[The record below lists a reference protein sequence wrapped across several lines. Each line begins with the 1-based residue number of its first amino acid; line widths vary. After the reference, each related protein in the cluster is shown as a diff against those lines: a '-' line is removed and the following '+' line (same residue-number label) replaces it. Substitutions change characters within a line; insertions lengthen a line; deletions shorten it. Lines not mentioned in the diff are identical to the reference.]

1 MKERTAKSTL
11 QVFLFISIVFIITSL
26 IQLLLNIVQERP
38 AWVLTLV
45 SLPLPMF
52 VFLAVVIIL
61 DLAKQDFMILKGRL
75 TTIRGNKVIVKTSNE
90 REKKFNITSNQ
101 MRELEKDKDIEI
113 TYYKRTKTVI
123 NVTNV

>member
-11 QVFLFISIVFIITSL
+11 KVFLFISIVFIITSS
-26 IQLLLNIVQERP
+26 IQLLLNIVQESP

-45 SLPLPMF
+45 SLPIPMF

-75 TTIRGNKVIVKTSNE
+75 TTVNGNKVVLKISNG
-90 REKKFNITSNQ
+90 RVKKFNITSKQ

>member
-11 QVFLFISIVFIITSL
+11 KVFLFISIVFIITSS
-26 IQLLLNIVQERP
+26 IQLLLNIVQEGP

-45 SLPLPMF
+45 SLPIPMF

-61 DLAKQDFMILKGRL
+61 DLAKQDIITLQGRL
-75 TTIRGNKVIVKTSNE
+75 TTVNGNKVVLKISNG
-90 REKKFNITSNQ
+90 RVKKFNITSRQ

>member
-11 QVFLFISIVFIITSL
+11 QVFLFISIVFIITSS

-38 AWVLTLV
+38 TWLLTLV
-45 SLPLPMF
+45 SLPIPMF

-61 DLAKQDFMILKGRL
+61 DLAKQDFMVLKGRL
-75 TTIRGNKVIVKTSNE
+75 TTVNGNKVVLKISNG
-90 REKKFNITSNQ
+90 RVKKFNITSRQ
-101 MRELEKDKDIEI
+101 IRELEKDKDIEI

-123 NVTNV
+123 NVTNI